1 MDTDI
6 KKSNKIP
13 GCEQLTRPEEIAA
26 LSKYL
31 GEIKKVQEE
40 HTKLGKD
47 SLEVPG
53 MNFGRENPN
62 DPTELV
68 DSVVRIDDKRERKL
82 ETTRISVSGKIRN
95 IGLEEGLE
103 KLEDSRE
110 STLNTKIENLGVK
123 EENKLGDQKVGL
135 KTNPENTNLGTHTE
149 KIEDTREEK
158 LGDKVEGLSDPREV
172 KLGNKRSELEDQRQ
186 GALETKK
193 ESLSDSRKTTLSE
206 TKENLKDTREELS
219 LGDKTE
225 RLNSDPGVRE
235 LGNKRSELEND
246 RENSLSGKIESL
258 EDQRE
263 NTLSSFTNSLDTSQN
278 NTLSD
283 TVSVLDD
290 TRPQQSLGDYILG
303 IENEAEVEELV
314 DSVISPSQSPEGVD
328 ALEDHRE
335 NINPGQ
341 IENLREE
348 RRDIMGN
355 EDVESLV
362 PSPTYSDY
370 LKEIIREANERRDEN
385 GLYNTAIRLFSEQD
399 SEWAQRVAAL
409 MSAYLSGSRI
419 SPERAEEFENIL
431 AQSFIYP
438 NSQLPNQS
446 IRPDNTSGSVEN
458 ESDFESHQDRVRRDG
473 ESINPELSESRVE
486 RPENT
491 ETRDT
496 DDSYLDPE
504 LAIENKY
511 ILQRP
516 DNAGNNSPSELRD
529 DSLRVPDYDIRI
541 NSWADFGIAALN
553 KGGVSNYLRYT
564 AEQTIGSWARGS
576 LRTQLINEA
585 LALLVRSRDQ
595 LEKVSKINKDRLPGD
610 DSELLSGLAKAVDGG
625 LGSALGK
632 YGFTGYDPKAGV
644 QGLVKSGINV
654 AKNVAG
660 GIFDRSE
667 VPAEPFN
674 RPKKDGE
681 TITYGYGTNVSEFAT
696 NEIGTGFLLTLEDL
710 CGKNIDSIET
720 GSLEELHRYLN
731 ESELI
736 TTANKINKEVRRTLD
751 SNMYWEVVLKP
762 WVYNYG
768 SLSNGGYSF
777 LPSIKEINTINWVEH
792 GVDTTYNK
800 WIPISGFELQ
810 KSKLTT
816 KSLGLFDGEIT
827 YPVTSEYTNELRIT
841 IVDDQWKSW
850 KHYFQKCSD
859 VAVYNSEPHEI
870 DYYDEVNPVPT
881 AVDKTTVCTSFY
893 KNIAFEI
900 QIYVMTPQMSTIRK
914 FHLLTVLK
922 DFSEDYSG
930 EVDSGGSDLSVSFS
944 VVGEVDDRELEMR
957 RNEAK
962 QQLDLMLKSQKIK
975 NLRIESP
982 SSILTQPSPLVGNGG
997 FQLSLR

>member
-53 MNFGRENPN
+53 MSFGRENPN
-62 DPTELV
+62 DSIELV
-68 DSVVRIDDKRERKL
+68 DSDSVIGIVDKREEKL
-82 ETTRISVSGKIRN
+82 ETTRISVSWNVKA
-95 IGLEEGLE
+95 IGLEESLE
-103 KLEDSRE
+103 KLEDNRE
-110 STLNTKIENLGVK
+110 STLNTKTENLGIK
-123 EENKLGDQKVGL
+123 EENNLENQKVGL
-135 KTNPENTNLGTHTE
+135 KTNTEDTNLGTHTE

-158 LGDKVEGLSDPREV
+158 LSDKVEGLSDLREI
-172 KLGNKRSELEDQRQ
+172 KLGNKRSELEVNQEINLP
-186 GALETKK
+186 GEI
-193 ESLSDSRKTTLSE
+193 
-206 TKENLKDTREELS
+206 ENLEDPRE
-219 LGDKTE
+219 T
-225 RLNSDPGVRE
+225 
-235 LGNKRSELEND
+235 
-246 RENSLSGKIESL
+246 
-258 EDQRE
+258 
-263 NTLSSFTNSLDTSQN
+263 TLSSFTDSLDTSQDN
-278 NTLSD
+278 ILSD
-283 TVSVLDD
+283 TITSLDD

-314 DSVISPSQSPEGVD
+314 DSVISPSQSPEDVD
-328 ALEDHRE
+328 TLEDYKE
-335 NINPGQ
+335 NINPDQ
-341 IENLREE
+341 LENLGEE
-348 RRDIMGN
+348 RQDIIGN
-355 EDVESLV
+355 EDVESLI

-370 LKEIIREANERRDEN
+370 LKDIIRGANERRDEN

-419 SPERAEEFENIL
+419 SPERAAEFENIL

-438 NSQLPNQS
+438 NSQLPNQN
-446 IRPDNTSGSVEN
+446 IRPDNTSGSVED
-458 ESDFESHQDRVRRDG
+458 ETDFERHQDRVRRDG
-473 ESINPELSESRVE
+473 ENVNPDLSESRVE
-486 RPENT
+486 RPDNT

-496 DDSYLDPE
+496 DNSYLDPE

-511 ILQRP
+511 LLQRP
-516 DNAGNNSPSELRD
+516 DNQEFRESINGTSTSSHTFENPEDLVQREEGII
-529 DSLRVPDYDIRI
+529 RTPDYDLRI
-541 NSWADFGIAALN
+541 NPWVNFGIAALN

-564 AEQTIGSWARGS
+564 AEQTIGPWARGS

-610 DSELLSGLAKAVDGG
+610 DSELLSGLNKAVDGG

-660 GIFDRSE
+660 RIFDKSN
-667 VPAEPFN
+667 VPDAPFN
-674 RPKKDGE
+674 RPRKDEELGKVSVSFDTKDGSSY
-681 TITYGYGTNVSEFAT
+681 TMKPREFKVP
-696 NEIGTGFLLTLEDL
+696 IGLGMIRTLSDL
-710 CGKNIDSIET
+710 CDIYSNEVSQIGSVEKLYNI
-720 GSLEELHRYLN
+720 LN
-731 ESELI
+731 NSKLI
-736 TTANKINKEVRRTLD
+736 TTAGKINKDTKRTLD

-777 LPSIKEINTINWVEH
+777 LPSIKEINTINRVEH
-792 GVDTTYNK
+792 GVDTNYSK

-859 VAVYNSEPHEI
+859 VAVYNSEHHEI

-962 QQLDLMLKSQKIK
+962 QQLDLMSKTQKIK
-975 NLRIESP
+975 NLTIESP
-982 SSILTQPSPLVGNGG
+982 SSILTQPSPLIGNGG
-997 FQLSLR
+997 FQLNLR

>member
-31 GEIKKVQEE
+31 GEIKRVQEE

-53 MNFGRENPN
+53 MSFGRENPN
-62 DPTELV
+62 DPTELA
-68 DSVVRIDDKRERKL
+68 DSVVGIDDKREGKL
-82 ETTRISVSGKIRN
+82 ETTRISVSGKVQN
-95 IGLEEGLE
+95 VGLEEGLK
-103 KLEDSRE
+103 KLEDNRE
-110 STLNTKIENLGVK
+110 STLNTKTENLGVK
-123 EENKLGDQKVGL
+123 EEN
-135 KTNPENTNLGTHTE
+135 NLGTHIE
-149 KIEDTREEK
+149 KIEDTREEN
-158 LGDKVEGLSDPREV
+158 LSDKVEGLSDSREIN
-172 KLGNKRSELEDQRQ
+172 LGNKRSDLEDQRQ
-186 GALETKK
+186 SELETKK
-193 ESLSDSRKTTLSE
+193 ENLEDLRKTTLSD
-206 TKENLKDTREELS
+206 TRKNLKDTREELS

-225 RLNSDPGVRE
+225 HLNSDPGVRE
-235 LGNKRSELEND
+235 LGNKRSELEDD
-246 RENSLSGKIESL
+246 REINLPGETENL
-258 EDQRE
+258 EDPRE
-263 NTLSSFTNSLDTSQN
+263 NTLSSFTDSLDANQDN
-278 NTLSD
+278 MLSN

-314 DSVISPSQSPEGVD
+314 DSVISPSQSPEEVD

-335 NINPGQ
+335 NINPSQ
-341 IENLREE
+341 PEDLREE
-348 RRDIMGN
+348 RQDIMGN
-355 EDVESLV
+355 EDVDSLV

-399 SEWAQRVAAL
+399 SEWAQRVSAL

-438 NSQLPNQS
+438 NSQLPNQN
-446 IRPDNTSGSVEN
+446 IRPDNTSGSVED
-458 ESDFESHQDRVRRDG
+458 ESDFERHQDRVRRDG
-473 ESINPELSESRVE
+473 ENVNPELSESRVE
-486 RPENT
+486 RPDNT

-496 DDSYLDPE
+496 DDFYLDPE

-516 DNAGNNSPSELRD
+516 DNERDNSPSELRD
-529 DSLRVPDYDIRI
+529 DSLRVPDYDIKI
-541 NSWADFGIAALN
+541 NPWADFGMAALN
-553 KGGVSNYLRYT
+553 KGGISNYLRYT

-610 DSELLSGLAKAVDGG
+610 DSELLSGLAKAVGGG

-660 GIFDRSE
+660 RIFDRSD

-674 RPKKDGE
+674 RPRKDEGL
-681 TITYGYGTNVSEFAT
+681 GKVSVSFDTNQGSSYTMEPNMFKVP
-696 NEIGTGFLLTLEDL
+696 IGLGMTKTLSDL
-710 CGKNIDSIET
+710 CDISANEVSQI
-720 GSLEELHRYLN
+720 GSVEELYDILN
-731 ESELI
+731 NSELI
-736 TTANKINKEVRRTLD
+736 TTAGKINKDTRRTLD
-751 SNMYWEVVLKP
+751 SNMYWEVLISP
-762 WVYNYG
+762 WVNTNTKA
-768 SLSNGGYSF
+768 SNGGYSF
-777 LPSIKEINTINWVEH
+777 LPSIKEINTINLVDS
-792 GVDTTYNK
+792 GVVTSYNN
-800 WIPISGFELQ
+800 WIPVSGFELQ

-816 KSLGLFDGEIT
+816 KSLGLFDGEIV

-930 EVDSGGSDLSVSFS
+930 EVDSGGTDLSVSFS
-944 VVGEVDDRELEMR
+944 IVGEVDDRELEMR
-957 RNEAK
+957 RNETK
-962 QQLDLMLKSQKIK
+962 KQLDLMLEAQKTK
-975 NLRIESP
+975 NLKIESP
-982 SSILTQPSPLVGNGG
+982 SSILTQSSPLVGNGG